1 MKRFINLICVLLLC
15 ATLVPNN
22 VLSAASTEVTEDC
35 IYFED
40 GSYISIEISSV
51 ETRSNTVK
59 RGNKTYTYKNSDGVE
74 QWRTVLYG
82 TFTYTG
88 TSSTCTAS
96 SCSITISNNN
106 WYEVSKTTGKSGSS
120 ATAEL
125 VMGRK
130 LLGITVDKETVNMIL
145 TCDANG
151 NLS

>member
-22 VLSAASTEVTEDC
+22 VLAAASTEVTEDC

-74 QWRTVLYG
+74 QW
-82 TFTYTG
+82 
-88 TSSTCTAS
+88 
-96 SCSITISNNN
+96 
-106 WYEVSKTTGKSGSS
+106 
-120 ATAEL
+120 
-125 VMGRK
+125 
-130 LLGITVDKETVNMIL
+130 
-145 TCDANG
+145 
-151 NLS
+151 